1 MIFREPV
8 HTHEIQFS
16 CLIMLIYNY
25 KAGSLITRWN
35 KALCR
40 WHEVLVKEG
49 WRTLW
54 YRVRMLDGLIY
65 SRRVKRHGSKKRHR
79 EKVAMAL
86 EEEPCTI
93 ETDRH
98 HVQPTD
104 HSVVYLII
112 LVKWGWKYRRS
123 NLLFLTKSLSKNI
136 NYRYWYS
143 VFTLFSTMMLLES

>member
-1 MIFREPV
+1 
-8 HTHEIQFS
+8 
-16 CLIMLIYNY
+16 
-25 KAGSLITRWN
+25 
-35 KALCR
+35 
-40 WHEVLVKEG
+40 
-49 WRTLW
+49 
-54 YRVRMLDGLIY
+54 
-65 SRRVKRHGSKKRHR
+65 
-79 EKVAMAL
+79 MAL

-112 LVKWGWKYRRS
+112 LVKWGWKYSRS